1 MATYGNF
8 PGVQVETEQGGIQSV
23 NIGVEEKV
31 VLFGPANYDADGN
44 VDGEASV
51 GELVGVNSPS
61 EASKFFGEGSELTE
75 AIGEALLNGASINLL
90 RAVAVPRVTVS
101 DEVQSAQTG
110 TLGGEAEG
118 DINPEIVE
126 NTDLIT
132 ATDGGTELNVQFRY
146 TPGPAEPSANDMV
159 YINPLTGEYA
169 LGEAPTDLTFSYE
182 YYDYRSA
189 FFENS
194 VSNYINESETGVLF
208 ALSDS
213 NVVSN
218 DLVEIVETFRDN
230 YQLVTGFSFAEPNTQ
245 LDLDESEVTPF
256 NGGAEPRYN
265 ANNYGTSG
273 NQSVSDNA
281 YFKPVPARVE
291 LGSAKTIGGG
301 LAGKYAGNPI
311 SDAVYNEVVSGY
323 SSLEQSINK
332 SQAGSL
338 RAEDLIPVRSES
350 SVRVK
355 GNRAT
360 NFSES
365 GTVAASFFAR
375 RITDRVILV
384 VKQIGDAILG
394 LINNPDTRQD
404 AEDAIDRELGSLA
417 REGLIKDNEGEELN
431 YKVEVFE
438 SSTNKNEVDINV
450 SFTPFGI
457 VKQVDASVTV
467 NV

>member
-273 NQSVSDNA
+273 NQSVSDN
-281 YFKPVPARVE
+281 RNRI
-291 LGSAKTIGGG
+291 KTRLTRTRMPRPLTQTRSSHIHRIIPIIIHLVKLILIRTQLSRHNTLNNLLRRLNLITTHRIMLTENLSHNSISRRESILKHTLVLLLIRILIILWMILRQQIIILSIGIV
-301 LAGKYAGNPI
+301 LRIPI
-311 SDAVYNEVVSGY
+311 SN
-323 SSLEQSINK
+323 
-332 SQAGSL
+332 
-338 RAEDLIPVRSES
+338 
-350 SVRVK
+350 
-355 GNRAT
+355 
-360 NFSES
+360 
-365 GTVAASFFAR
+365 
-375 RITDRVILV
+375 
-384 VKQIGDAILG
+384 
-394 LINNPDTRQD
+394 
-404 AEDAIDRELGSLA
+404 
-417 REGLIKDNEGEELN
+417 
-431 YKVEVFE
+431 
-438 SSTNKNEVDINV
+438 
-450 SFTPFGI
+450 
-457 VKQVDASVTV
+457 
-467 NV
+467 

>member
-23 NIGVEEKV
+23 NVGVQEKV
-31 VLFGPANYDADGN
+31 VLFGPANYKDNGGI
-44 VDGEASV
+44 DGEASV
-51 GELVGVNSPS
+51 GELVSVNSPS
-61 EASKFFGEGSELTE
+61 EASDYFGEGSELTE
-75 AIGEALLNGASINLL
+75 AVGEALLNGASIDLL
-90 RAVAVPRVTVS
+90 RAVAVPRVSVD

-110 TLGGEAEG
+110 TLGGDAEG
-118 DINPEIVE
+118 DVNAEIVE

-132 ATDGGTELNVQFRY
+132 ATDDTVDLTVEFRY
-146 TPGPAEPSANDMV
+146 TPGPAEPSANDV
-159 YINPLTGEYA
+159 VHINPLTGEYA
-169 LGEAPTDLTFSYE
+169 LGQSPTNLEFTYE

-189 FFENS
+189 FFENE

-218 DLVEIVETFRDN
+218 DLAEIVETFRDN
-230 YQLVTGFSFAEPNTQ
+230 YQLVTGFSFAEPNTERV
-245 LDLDESEVTPF
+245 LDASEVTAF

-281 YFKPVPARVE
+281 YFKPVPGRVE

-332 SQAGSL
+332 SEASSL

-365 GTVAASFFAR
+365 SSVAASFFAR

-394 LINNPDTRQD
+394 LINNPDTRDETQ
-404 AEDAIDRELGSLA
+404 DAIDRELGSLA
-417 REGLIKDNEGEELN
+417 REGLIKDNEGDELN